1 MPTVKTAISL
11 QKPLYDKATKLARK
25 LRIPRSRLV
34 NKALEEFIRRRETQA
49 LVDSLNAVYAEGLDE
64 EDQKMLEAMRRM
76 QAARTERDVW

>member
-11 QKPLYDKATKLARK
+11 QKPLYEKATKLARK
-25 LRIPRSRLV
+25 MRIPRSRLV